1 MEDTDPPE
9 DPFRTPGALEP
20 EIVIGVGRP
29 TIFLP
34 IPAEMTERGGFYS
47 LQGLILEDHL
57 LEMLDG
63 KEKWYTRI
71 GKFDIQGEADC
82 SKFLFS
88 QRIPQPNASGAFESS
103 LLFKQNIIN
112 IK

>member
-34 IPAEMTERGGFYS
+34 IPLVGNVGWER
-47 LQGLILEDHL
+47 
-57 LEMLDG
+57 
-63 KEKWYTRI
+63 KVVYTDR
-71 GKFDIQGEADC
+71 QV
-82 SKFLFS
+82 
-88 QRIPQPNASGAFESS
+88 
-103 LLFKQNIIN
+103 
-112 IK
+112 